1 MSLNKRLIGLGGSAG
16 PQVGEAYGGGIIFY
30 LDGAGGGMVTASEP
44 RPADSNLGRWTIFS
58 DVPGADGVAIGTG
71 YQNNLDI
78 RAAGTCNAVNYVFD
92 ATINGQSDWFLP
104 SQGELQEVHN
114 TVRQLMTY
122 PTDNLYWSSTEYSAS
137 PASYAMALRPWN
149 GSFQYYSKGSAL
161 YCLPVRQVANF
172 NDPYIGQFTEGGI
185 VFYIN
190 SGSREAYVVSL
201 DTWQVRYGTTQPIY
215 NALRFNQ
222 AQYIGAGP
230 ANTALMLSTFGA
242 SNNTHIAYYTQTYSG
257 GGFTD
262 WFIPSNNTLRQY
274 SANRGFID
282 SQIIANG
289 GTTRNTGGF
298 LASNLSSEYNVD
310 SVSFVTGNDYTV
322 AITANTFNTKF
333 VRKFSY

>member
-1 MSLNKRLIGLGGSAG
+1 MAFGASNVSLGTAAGGYS
-16 PQVGEAYGGGIIFY
+16 VGDEYGGGIIFY

-44 RPADSNLGRWTIFS
+44 RPFDSNLGRWTIFS
-58 DVPGADGVAIGTG
+58 DVAGADGVAIGTG

-122 PTDNLYWSSTEYSAS
+122 PTDNLWWSSTEANAS
-137 PASYAMALRPWN
+137 QAQALRPWN
-149 GSFQYYSKGSAL
+149 GSFQAYAKGTAL
-161 YCLPVRQVANF
+161 YCLPVRQVTNF
-172 NDPYIGQFTEGGI
+172 NDPYIGQFIEGGI
-185 VFYIN
+185 VFYID

-201 DTWQVRYGTTQPIY
+201 DTFQVRYGTTQPIY

-222 AQYIGAGP
+222 AQYIGQGP

-242 SNNTHIAYYTQTYSG
+242 SNDTHIAYYTQTYSG

-310 SVSFVTGNDYTV
+310 AVSFVTGNDYTV
-322 AITANTFNTKF
+322 GITQNTFNTKF